1 MSCTERA
8 VAASSRSTTV
18 RATEPSNRRRAS
30 TALVGEIQAG
40 DWVVIAGGAIV
51 RRVEADQAEMMARA
65 FRTATG
71 IDVDDDLDDERH
83 HYPTEDPDT
92 APARHPHKLEPAS

>member
-1 MSCTERA
+1 MCLMAPAQVLA
-8 VAASSRSTTV
+8 V
-18 RATEPSNRRRAS
+18 EPDFAIVEADGRRRRAS

>member
-1 MSCTERA
+1 MCLMTPAQVLA
-8 VAASSRSTTV
+8 V
-18 RATEPSNRRRAS
+18 EPDFAIVESEGRRRRAS
-30 TALVGEIQAG
+30 TMLVDELHPG
-40 DWVVIAGGAIV
+40 DWVVITGGAVV

-92 APARHPHKLEPAS
+92 APVRHHTPRIR